1 MRAMTIMAP
10 LTRPTTM
17 PAMERLLRACV
28 SCLSLFFDR
37 LVPVATADDEVDDI
51 FELEVMDEL
60 DVVDEADEVVEE
72 VVLLLVGEV
81 VMDDLPI
88 LRLVRD
94 VIKLVGIDMEVGLEM
109 GIDMEVGFELGIDIE
124 VGLEV
129 GMAILVVGRL
139 KVVGIVTGVV
149 VGANVPG
156 TDAGA
161 VH

>member
-1 MRAMTIMAP
+1 MRAMTRMAP

-17 PAMERLLRACV
+17 PAMERLLRECV
-28 SCLSLFFDR
+28 SCLSLWFDR
-37 LVPVATADDEVDDI
+37 LVPVAAAEDKVEDVVEPEDV
-51 FELEVMDEL
+51 DEL
-60 DVVDEADEVVEE
+60 DVVDEADELVEE
-72 VVLLLVGEV
+72 VVLLLVDEV
-81 VMDDLPI
+81 VMDDLLI

-109 GIDMEVGFELGIDIE
+109 GIDMEVGFEMGIDIE

-129 GMAILVVGRL
+129 GMTILVVGRL
-139 KVVGIVTGVV
+139 NVVGIVTGVV
-149 VGANVPG
+149 DGANVPG